1 MFTKSELFST
11 NQNRELVY
19 SFMSAK
25 FIGLLCRLQLGG
37 DVQACLEVVMGVCHQ
52 YHFPHKICMLIPLCS
67 SYLPTRTN
75 ISFAYAS
82 IKKF

>member
-37 DVQACLEVVMGVCHQ
+37 DVQACLKVVMCIAHCLLSARVRPQHEQ
-52 YHFPHKICMLIPLCS
+52 
-67 SYLPTRTN
+67 TN
-75 ISFAYAS
+75 NAEN
-82 IKKF
+82 